1 MLRHNR
7 QLFIALALTALAA
20 CSTNEPGAT
29 TEQSRVAYDFTAQA
43 VAANWSVQNDTVMG
57 GVSESSSTWVD
68 EQMVFSGNLS
78 LENNGGF
85 VSCFGPV
92 DEKLA
97 TLMGESEALYLR
109 ATGDG
114 KTYLF
119 QLRGNDGTNYVQR
132 FTSTAKK
139 DQMYVLPL
147 SDFTSVDWR
156 LTEIADAPAM
166 KTSNIYQMGMY
177 LVDKQTGPFRIAIS
191 SIGITPQS
199 SL

>member
-1 MLRHNR
+1 MLRRHR
-7 QLFIALALTALAA
+7 QLFLALVLSALAA
-20 CSTNEPGAT
+20 CSTNEPGAAI
-29 TEQSRVAYDFTAQA
+29 EQSRVAYDFTTQA
-43 VAANWSVQNDTVMG
+43 VVASWSVQNDTVMG

-68 EQMVFSGNLS
+68 EQLVFSGNLS

-97 TLMGESEALYLR
+97 TVIGGATSLNLR

-132 FTSTAKK
+132 FTSTAEE
-139 DQMYVLPL
+139 DQVYALPL
-147 SDFTSVDWR
+147 SQFTSVDWR
-156 LTEIADAPAM
+156 LTEIADAPPIE
-166 KTSNIYQMGMY
+166 TSNIYQMGLY
-177 LVDKQTGPFRIAIS
+177 LVDKQTGPFKIAIS
-191 SIGITPQS
+191 SIGISP
-199 SL
+199 

>member
-97 TLMGESEALYLR
+97 TLMSESDALYLR